1 VIEQDRI
8 DREDLLRGLRSNF
21 AEAEFMRQMLLKKA
35 PKFGNDDDAVDL
47 LAREIASG
55 FARTVTRF
63 PCKRG
68 GFYIPE
74 LHSVATHVLFGEM
87 TGATPDGRLAGEPFA
102 DGLSPMGGR
111 DRSGPTAAVR
121 SVTKIDHVE
130 MLQGLLYNQKFHPT
144 CLDTPGALQNFVDY
158 LKVFCAFG
166 GHHIQFNVV
175 NAETLRQAQE
185 QPANFRDL
193 IVRVAGYSAYFTEL
207 NRRTQNEIIQ
217 RTVLT
222 L

>member
-1 VIEQDRI
+1 
-8 DREDLLRGLRSNF
+8 
-21 AEAEFMRQMLLKKA
+21 MRQMLLKKA

-47 LAREIASG
+47 LARDIGSS
-55 FARTVTRF
+55 FARTVTEF

-87 TGATPDGRLAGEPFA
+87 TGATPDGRRAGESFA

-121 SVTKIDHVE
+121 SVTKLDHVE

-144 CLDTPGALQNFVDY
+144 CLDSTEALQNFVDS
-158 LKVFCAFG
+158 LKVFCELG

-175 NAETLRQAQE
+175 SSEDLRQAQ
-185 QPANFRDL
+185 QTPQNHRDL
-193 IVRVAGYSAYFTEL
+193 VVRVAGYSAYFTEL
-207 NRRTQNEIIQ
+207 NRRTQEEIIN
-217 RTVLT
+217 RTEMQL
-222 L
+222 